1 MISATIRMQLPAGR
15 IREALTSLGPIAQ
28 RTQTERGWVE
38 CQLHRDAHEPNM
50 LIFKNRWA
58 DEEDLQRHLRSQEYR
73 DLMLVME
80 MAQEPPE
87 IRFNTVVH
95 SSGFETIERRPDQ
108 ML

>member
-1 MISATIRMQLPAGR
+1 MIGATIRMQLPAGR
-15 IREALTSLGPIAQ
+15 IREALTILGPIAE

-38 CQLHRDAHEPNM
+38 CQLHRGAHEPNM

-80 MAQEPPE
+80 MAETPPE
-87 IRFNTVVH
+87 VRFDTVTR
-95 SSGFETIERRPDQ
+95 SSGFETVLKARTN
-108 ML
+108 